1 MAYKFMTIV
10 TDPPQHDNTLRLI
23 SPIPLSC
30 GASPL
35 REALDERRRQ
45 DHLQGPHLLGNRV

>member
-23 SPIPLSC
+23 SPIP
-30 GASPL
+30 SPA
-35 REALDERRRQ
+35 ALPRFEKPWTSDVGKTTFRDPTCLETE
-45 DHLQGPHLLGNRV
+45 